1 MNFLQSLVEVPQMLL
16 HQSLHQPCLARE
28 IVKQAAFRYTCAV
41 GNSVE
46 RKIAG
51 TGFPRYIG
59 CRREDFVA

>member
-1 MNFLQSLVEVPQMLL
+1 MLL